1 MNLSQK
7 LESPV
12 LTGIIVGLLTIPI
25 SLGVHLALHELLGWE
40 LAFSPARVLMLV
52 GVFASWAYVTHPN
65 APVVSNRVR
74 PVVAMGLCAVIH
86 LLGFIPARL
95 LVDLDVWLMIT
106 VPVGALC
113 AGLMVFLSTLLR
125 SW

>member
-7 LESPV
+7 IESPALSA
-12 LTGIIVGLLTIPI
+12 LTVGLLMIPI
-25 SLGVHLALHELLGWE
+25 SLGVNLALPELGGGQAL
-40 LAFSPARVLMLV
+40 SPGRVLMLV
-52 GVFASWAYVTHPN
+52 GMFASWAYVTHRN
-65 APVVSNRVR
+65 APAVSNRVR

-86 LLGFIPARL
+86 LLGFIPTRL
-95 LVDLDVWLMIT
+95 LVDLDVWALIT